1 MNTISRLAA
10 ATFAATVFATI
21 FAPSASAGCGN
32 ISEQPT
38 ASIRKSSSRFVMVSD
53 SEPAGAAVVGFWKF
67 TFVSRN
73 NPGIPDGTVLDAG
86 YAQWHSDGTEI
97 MNSSRPPATQS
108 FCLGVWKKVGPST
121 FKLNHFAL
129 SFDLSGHPVG
139 GSNIREEVTVEHGG
153 DKYIGTFTIDAFD
166 VNGNHVRH
174 IGGDVTGERITA
186 D

>member
-1 MNTISRLAA
+1 MNAIFKLST
-10 ATFAATVFATI
+10 ATLAATVFATI
-21 FAPSASAGCGN
+21 FAPGANAGCGE
-32 ISEQPT
+32 IERQQA
-38 ASIRKSSSRFVMVSD
+38 ASRHPSSTFVLVAD
-53 SEPAGAAVVGFWKF
+53 NEPAGAAVVGFWKF

-108 FCLGVWKKVGPST
+108 FCLGVWKKTGPSS

-129 SFDLSGHPVG
+129 SFDLSGNSVG
-139 GSNIREEVTVEHGG
+139 GSNIREEITVEHGG
-153 DKYIGTFTIDAFD
+153 DKYTGTFTIDAFD
-166 VNGNHVRH
+166 VHGVHVRH
-174 IGGDVTGERITA
+174 IAGDVTGERITA